1 MRFGGDGVESESFLA
16 PEPVARRGD
25 RVAFSH
31 GVKAGLL
38 LQLLSE
44 FLAARFEELD
54 VADAVSLHVPF
65 QMEGV
70 VIVDLVGI
78 PSLEFGFF
86 SWRTHRLD
94 RSWRLVAWVPGTL
107 GCLGC

>member
-1 MRFGGDGVESESFLA
+1 
-16 PEPVARRGD
+16 VARRGD
-25 RVAFSH
+25 PVAFFH
-31 GVKAGLL
+31 VVKAGLL
-38 LQLLSE
+38 LELLSE

-78 PSLEFGFF
+78 PALEFGFF
-86 SWRTHRLD
+86 LGGHTVRIVAGGWRHGSPVL
-94 RSWRLVAWVPGTL
+94 LVL
-107 GCLGC
+107 